1 MNFNIAPIE
10 EKHIEGFWDVFDS
23 VARERQYLTVLE
35 GPPIDTTRHFILNSI
50 ASNWAHVIA
59 LDKGKVIG
67 WCDIR
72 AFDNRPVVAHTGL
85 LVMGV
90 LASHRGHGVGSAL
103 IKAALQKAKKNG
115 LTRIEL
121 AVREKNKPAIALYK
135 KFGFVAEGLQINAAC
150 VDGKYEN
157 HISMALICK

>member
-1 MNFNIAPIE
+1 MNFNIVPIE
-10 EKHIEGFWDVFDS
+10 EKHIEGFWEVFDS
-23 VARERQYLTVLE
+23 VSRERQYLTVFE
-35 GPPIDTTRHFILNSI
+35 GPPIDSTRAFVLHSI

-72 AFDNRPVVAHTGL
+72 SFGDRPVVAHTGT
-85 LVMGV
+85 LVIGI

-103 IKAALQKAKKNG
+103 IKAALQKAKNNG

-121 AVREKNKPAIALYK
+121 AVRESNKPAIALYK
-135 KFGFVAEGLQINAAC
+135 KFGFVVEGTQINAAY

-157 HISMALICK
+157 HIFMALLYS